1 MTFGAGGADAFKEI
15 IPITF
20 GGFLLE
26 SVGKGCVYKAA
37 APPPE
42 VVPAKGLEGI
52 QDALDILKK
61 GRFGKEIGRCGPIRV
76 IFGSLS
82 RCAFELL

>member
-26 SVGKGCVYKAA
+26 ALAKGCVYKA

-42 VVPAKGLEGI
+42 VVPAKGFSRVFK
-52 QDALDILKK
+52 DAFWISSKRTFRRGNRSLWPM
-61 GRFGKEIGRCGPIRV
+61 RVFFG
-76 IFGSLS
+76 F
-82 RCAFELL
+82 FE